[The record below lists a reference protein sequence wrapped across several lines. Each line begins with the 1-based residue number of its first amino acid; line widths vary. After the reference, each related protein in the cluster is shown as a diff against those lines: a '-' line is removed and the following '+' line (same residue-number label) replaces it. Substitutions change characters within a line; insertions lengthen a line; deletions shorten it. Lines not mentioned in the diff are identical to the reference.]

1 MFEKIKQFG
10 RNFTQTT
17 PFILSNTVIF
27 IPYLL
32 FLSLSDGNNLAFIL
46 PFTLFYTF
54 RMTGLFLIRSIRFGL
69 DSYTLLMISL
79 LMGGAGALLGVFG
92 VLYFPLFYFSSILL
106 GLSAAWLPPANVTVN
121 YHEKRQGFTNMT
133 GKQYPFALVLLVI
146 LFRSIE
152 LSGITQVVITLG
164 LYTLF
169 YIMAYHT
176 VSHYPRYELD
186 FKDIK
191 TTMFVPKEFF
201 LFLLSFALLFLLRNA
216 RILVNSALFDFAIYV
231 FLCFFILAAF
241 YLGRVKKSWKLPVWL
256 NLYTFLSGML
266 GNFLFLFST
275 FYIGVMYGFAHLA
288 TAMYLPYIAGMI
300 LAKLIG
306 NSVLKKVPTSPVVA
320 QLIGLFGSLL
330 ILLIPGFFTIGLFF
344 VSFCHS
350 IISGWLNRTCYE
362 ISADIPMDQRVVIKY
377 TTQNQGS
384 VVHQFLLMG
393 LLLGL
398 TRWFDQPVAMLLQ
411 LTDKISVSDTSAQL
425 MEYAKWGNIGFLL
438 MSVVIVY
445 LLWKREEGTHANRD

>member
-1 MFEKIKQFG
+1 MFEKIKRFG

-32 FLSLSDGNNLAFIL
+32 FLSLSDGNNLGSIL

-54 RMTGLFLIRSIRFGL
+54 RMTGGFLIRSIRVGL

-79 LMGGAGALLGVFG
+79 LIGGTGTLLGIFG
-92 VLYFPLFYFSSILL
+92 ALYFPLFYFSSVLL

-133 GKQYPFALVLLVI
+133 GKKYPLALLLLVI

-152 LSGITQVVITLG
+152 LSGMTQVVITFG

-191 TTMFVPKEFF
+191 STMFVPKEFV
-201 LFLLSFALLFLLRNA
+201 LFLVSFGLLFVLRNA
-216 RILVNSALFDFAIYV
+216 RLLLDSVLFDSAIYV
-231 FLCFFILAAF
+231 FLCLFILVTF
-241 YLGRVKKSWKLPVWL
+241 YLGRAKKSWKLPAWL
-256 NLYTFLSGML
+256 NLYTFLSGMV

-275 FYIGVMYGFAHLA
+275 LYVGVVYGFAHLA
-288 TAMYLPYIAGMI
+288 IGMYLPYIAGMI
-300 LAKLIG
+300 LAKVIG
-306 NSVLKKVPTSPVVA
+306 IKLLRSLSMTPLVA
-320 QLIGLFGSLL
+320 QLVSLFCSLL
-330 ILLIPGFFTIGLFF
+330 ILLIPGMFTIGLFL
-344 VSFCHS
+344 VSFCHTV
-350 IISGWLNRTCYE
+350 ISSSLNRTYYE
-362 ISADIPMDQRVVIKY
+362 TKADIPMDQRVIIKY
-377 TTQNQGS
+377 TTQNKGS

-393 LLLGL
+393 LLLDL
-398 TRWFDQPVAMLLQ
+398 THRLNQPVVMLLQ
-411 LTDKISVSDTSAQL
+411 LTDKLNVSDSSVRL

-438 MSVVIVY
+438 VGVVTVY
-445 LLWKREEGTHANRD
+445 LLWKWEERHAYND